1 KTENETLTTAFTTA
15 ITNPVEINNTWT
27 VASGTIVLEC
37 YFGQEG
43 ICSGVLLDGG
53 RRRQGIYSL
62 YGPLLNGRPVY
73 IQEGEAAFL
82 YYVIQNPQSR
92 FWIISNNILSTIEST
107 SGVVRVYDIALSADG
122 ITRTWQA
129 YSQAGWVDD
138 TKLEAA
144 CITNNTVPSETLYM
158 GGVVTSSTPQTQRLG
173 FYTIHGDYHNSRPVY
188 IHESGKY

>member
-1 KTENETLTTAFTTA
+1 LGAYSISNNDSNGAPIYQKQDATNSSEITIRMSDGNKWSIISESETLTTAFTTA

-53 RRRQGIYSL
+53 SIPMRRQGIYSL

-73 IQEGEAAFL
+73 IREGESAFL

-92 FWIISNNILSTIEST
+92 VWLISNDIKSTF
-107 SGVVRVYDIALSADG
+107 GGVRV
-122 ITRTWQA
+122 
-129 YSQAGWVDD
+129 
-138 TKLEAA
+138 
-144 CITNNTVPSETLYM
+144 
-158 GGVVTSSTPQTQRLG
+158 
-173 FYTIHGDYHNSRPVY
+173 
-188 IHESGKY
+188 